1 LSDVGVIPNEL
12 SFAAWAWRCHFS
24 TRGVSAFWSPAC
36 HRDNFGFATTGLVP
50 RSVEREDDPMKR
62 RQFITLVGGAA
73 ALPFAAN
80 AQQPR
85 SSSAIDEAMRR
96 AVERKDVAGV
106 VVMAADRNRVIYQG
120 AFGVADIGE
129 ARPLRLDALFRIASM
144 TKAVTSTAAMQLVE
158 QGRFAIEDPVEKY
171 MPEFAKLSVIESF
184 DGATGAY
191 RVRPATKTV
200 TVRQLFTHT
209 SGLGYNF
216 TNPIVRDFKPR
227 AGEDYPVG
235 PLVFEPGE
243 RWLYGTSVDWLGR
256 LVERVSG
263 LSLEDYFRQR
273 IFTPLG
279 MPDTF
284 YFVPKDKEARLAT
297 VNRRLADGTTATD
310 SVQPPTSGF
319 TPIGG
324 GGLSSTANDYIR
336 FTRAL
341 LNGGELD
348 GARIL
353 QARTVTLMGQ
363 NHIGALGVPAL
374 KTAMPERSD
383 DFSFVADGRDKWGLG
398 FLITADA
405 VPGKR
410 SAGSLSWGGIDNTY
424 YWLDPTRGI
433 TGVILMQFLPF
444 ADRKALA
451 LYDTFERGVY
461 QLADASR

>member
-1 LSDVGVIPNEL
+1 
-12 SFAAWAWRCHFS
+12 
-24 TRGVSAFWSPAC
+24 
-36 HRDNFGFATTGLVP
+36 
-50 RSVEREDDPMKR
+50 MKR
-62 RQFITLVGGAA
+62 REFITLVGGAA
-73 ALPFAAN
+73 ALPFVAN
-80 AQQPR
+80 AQQPQSSSAIPQ
-85 SSSAIDEAMRR
+85 SSSAIDDAMRR

-106 VVMAADRNRVIYQG
+106 VVMAADRKRVIYQG

-144 TKAVTSTAAMQLVE
+144 TKAITSTAAIQLVE

-171 MPEFAKLSVIESF
+171 LPEFAKLSVFESF

-191 RVRPATKTV
+191 RLRPATKAV
-200 TVRQLFTHT
+200 TIRHLFTHT
-209 SGLGYNF
+209 SGLGYGF
-216 TNPIVRDFKPR
+216 TNPTVRDFKPR
-227 AGEDYPVG
+227 AGEEYAVG

-243 RWLYGTSVDWLGR
+243 RWLYSTSTDWLGR
-256 LVERVSG
+256 LVEKVSN

-279 MPDTF
+279 MADTF
-284 YFVPKDKEARLAT
+284 YFVPKDKEARLVT
-297 VNRRLADGTTATD
+297 VNRRIADGSIVRE

-353 QARTVTLMGQ
+353 SAGTVALMGQ
-363 NHIGALGVPAL
+363 NHIGALGVPAQ
-374 KTAMPERSD
+374 KTAIPERSD
-383 DFSFVADGRDKWGLG
+383 DFSFIADGRDKWGLG
-398 FLITADA
+398 FLITADDI
-405 VPGKR
+405 PGKR
-410 SAGSLSWGGIDNTY
+410 SAGSLSWGGINNTY

-451 LYDTFERGVY
+451 LYDAFERGVY